1 MLVLPLFLIS
11 RLINRSGLRI
21 FHSKVFSSGDFVLLY
36 QEKVFQLG
44 FPANETFREKMRKS
58 SVAFRK
64 LFRETIFPFRWKP
77 YFQVVQPILVIK
89 HNIKIHSEIRCFLTR
104 IAHICTLVAM
114 EHLKSSHKSSSYE
127 LNFKRIGCK
136 NVLMT
141 VKLQIK
147 DIAPRDMQF

>member
-1 MLVLPLFLIS
+1 MGV
-11 RLINRSGLRI
+11 LINCFFVILFRI
-21 FHSKVFSSGDFVLLY
+21 SFLSDL
-36 QEKVFQLG
+36 
-44 FPANETFREKMRKS
+44 ETLFCFIKKKS
-58 SVAFRK
+58 SNQGFQRTKRSAKKCENLRSHFATFFAKRFF
-64 LFRETIFPFRWKP
+64 LFAGNPISN
-77 YFQVVQPILVIK
+77 VVQPILVIIK

-104 IAHICTLVAM
+104 IAHICTLVAI

-141 VKLQIK
+141 IELQIK